1 MGCLLRLAPRAFF
14 LFFALGTPALLRAQ
28 ECALV
33 PVPLSQRTQQAKL
46 VVEARV
52 SSQEVL
58 ELGGHI
64 VTRNTLEVFK
74 LFRGHLPAGPLRVLT
89 AGGTLGQRREE
100 VSSSLQLAEGQQ
112 GVFFLEADPSQP
124 GELRAYAGPQG
135 FVDYDLA
142 SLTAHEPFGRYA
154 SITSSLY
161 AAIEASAG
169 ATYQEVKA
177 NAKLAAATQR
187 RSLRAAVAPLA
198 TTAPTIDSFSPQAV
212 TAGTSTTTTTS
223 PDGVL
228 TITGAGFGATQGA
241 GYVQF
246 RNADDGGASYTKPQA
261 SDYLTWSDTQIQVR
275 VPSRSASGHPAG
287 TGTFQVAD
295 NNGTLATSAST
306 LTVTYAIINT
316 VSNGQNYRAHLI
328 SPDNSGGY
336 TLQYAASFPTEAKAP
351 FERSL
356 QNWRCPVGI
365 SRTISATAAVDDVTK
380 QDNVNVVRFDP
391 TLAAGVLGVTY
402 SYSSGC
408 SSSSTGPL
416 NWQVVETDYAYT
428 PVPIPATS
436 TAAAYTW
443 NYATTNPTIRQ
454 YDFESVTLHEL
465 GHGAQLTHII
475 SSTGVM
481 NYALPNGQTRRV
493 LDTNTDIVAG
503 KNVRDYSTK
512 ATITERCSRSAFV
525 ATQCPLPVQLTA
537 FAARYQPS
545 QGTLLSWATASES
558 NSSAFVVES
567 QDEPATGTWQAVAS
581 VAAAGTS
588 ATSRQYQARDAR
600 PLAGTRYYRLRQVDL
615 DGREAFSPVVSVAAP
630 ATELA
635 AYPNPATGTV
645 HLSGPLASGATARVH
660 LLDATGRRVASLVGP
675 AGQAAFDLPLARVPA
690 GLYLLE
696 WDGGAGIARTRLV
709 VQ

>member
-1 MGCLLRLAPRAFF
+1 MGCLFRLAPRAFF
-14 LFFALGTPALLRAQ
+14 LFFALAAPSLLRAQ
-28 ECALV
+28 ECLLV
-33 PVPLSQRTQQAKL
+33 PVPLSQRTSQAAL

-74 LFRGHLPAGPLRVLT
+74 VFRGKLPAGPLRVLT
-89 AGGTLGQRREE
+89 AGGTLGLRREE
-100 VSSSLQLAEGQQ
+100 VSGTLELAAGQQ

-135 FVDYDLA
+135 FVNYDLA

-154 SITSSLY
+154 SITASLY
-161 AAIEASAG
+161 AAIEASTGVA
-169 ATYQEVKA
+169 YREVKA

-187 RSLRAAVAPLA
+187 RSLRTIAPLV
-198 TTAPTIDSFSPQAV
+198 TTAPTIDSFSPTAV
-212 TAGTSTTTTTS
+212 TAGTTTTTTTS
-223 PDGVL
+223 PAGVL

-246 RNADDGGASYTKPQA
+246 RNADDGGASYTQPVA
-261 SDYLTWSDTQIQVR
+261 SDYLSWSDTQIQVR
-275 VPSRSASGHPAG
+275 VPSYSASGHPAG
-287 TGTFQVAD
+287 TGNFQVAD
-295 NNGTLATSAST
+295 NNGTLATSAT
-306 LTVTYAIINT
+306 PLTVTYAIINT
-316 VSNGQNYRAHLI
+316 NFSGQNYRVHLI

-336 TLQYAASFPTEAKAP
+336 TLQYAASFPAEAKAP

-365 SRTISATAAVDDVTK
+365 NRTISATAAANDVTT
-380 QDNVNVVRFDP
+380 QDKVNVVRFDP
-391 TLAAGVLGVTY
+391 SLPTGVLGVTY
-402 SYSSGC
+402 NYSSGC
-408 SSSSTGPL
+408 SPVGGPL

-443 NYATTNPTIRQ
+443 NYATSNPTGQQ

-481 NYALPNGQTRRV
+481 NYSLANGRTRRT
-493 LDTNTDIVAG
+493 LDTNIDIAAG
-503 KNVRDYSTK
+503 QNVRDYSIN
-512 ATITERCSRSAFV
+512 ATNTERCSYAAFV
-525 ATQCPLPVQLTA
+525 ASTCPLPVQLTA
-537 FAARYQPS
+537 FAARYQAS
-545 QGTLLSWATASES
+545 QGTLLSWTTASES
-558 NSSAFVVES
+558 NSAAFVVES
-567 QDEPATGTWQAVAS
+567 QEDPTANAWQAVAHL
-581 VAAAGTS
+581 AAAGTS
-588 ATSRQYQARDAR
+588 ATARQYQARDVR
-600 PLAGTRYYRLRQVDL
+600 PLGGTRYYRLRQVDQ
-615 DGREAFSPVVSVAAP
+615 DGREAFSPVVSVAQT

-635 AYPNPATGTV
+635 AYPNPATGVV
-645 HLSGPLASGATARVH
+645 HLSGPLALGAAARVR
-660 LLDATGRRVASLVGP
+660 LLDATGRCVASLAGP
-675 AGQAAFDLPLARVPA
+675 AGQAAVDLPLAGVPA
-690 GLYLLE
+690 GLYVLE
-696 WDGGAGIARTRLV
+696 WEGSTGRAHTRLV